1 MIIVQESV
9 IPFWELNTLSF
20 TALQLVWDFS
30 SLQTFESE
38 QELLCSPPG
47 NFPHFSFAALQLVGD
62 FLAAFVDTRYTRKE
76 ITKIDIL
83 KNSQTMKSFQVKEC
97 VTGMRQKT
105 GGVRRRQDI

>member
-38 QELLCSPPG
+38 QELLFPPWE
-47 NFPHFSFAALQLVGD
+47 FLTFAALQLVGD

-83 KNSQTMKSFQVKEC
+83 KNSLAMKSFQVKEC

>member
-1 MIIVQESV
+1 MIIVQESM
-9 IPFWELNTLSF
+9 IPFWESNTLSF
-20 TALQLVWDFS
+20 ASLQLVWDFS

-38 QELLCSPPG
+38 QELLFPPWE
-47 NFPHFSFAALQLVGD
+47 FPTFAALQLVGD
-62 FLAAFVDTRYTRKE
+62 FLAAGVDTRYTSKD

-83 KNSQTMKSFQVKEC
+83 KNSLTMKSFQVKEC